1 MNRVIKRVKGIA
13 FTSLYIGIYYAVSFV
28 FYNILFLW
36 ARIGGTSFS
45 EIEERVLNNS
55 YAVTAAVGI
64 VCLIIYY
71 SIGKLRKQP
80 MESVVERKN
89 VPTIIYAM
97 AVTLAIGCRFLV
109 SVYYSFAQKITVLE
123 KSIEKAAEINPEITT
138 ASQLLTALFCV
149 AVFAPFFEEI
159 MFRGLVMT
167 ELLKIMRPWAAI
179 GLQAIIF
186 GAIHG
191 VLFQSIFAFVI
202 GIVLGI
208 LYYRSQNILVAMTC
222 HSAFNISAV
231 LMQGELSLIGVLVY
245 SVSGLSLCALSLIY
259 IFSNLKKDSR
269 L

>member
-13 FTSLYIGIYYAVSFV
+13 FTLLYIGIYYAVSFV
-28 FYNILFLW
+28 LYNILFLW
-36 ARIGGTSFS
+36 ARLGGTSFS

-55 YAVTAAVGI
+55 YTVTAAVGV

-71 SIGKLRKQP
+71 FIGKLRKQTV
-80 MESVVERKN
+80 ESIIKIKN

-109 SVYYSFAQKITVLE
+109 SVYYSFAQKITILE

-138 ASQLLTALFCV
+138 ASQLFTALFCV

-191 VLFQSIFAFVI
+191 VLFQSVFAFVI

-208 LYYRSQNILVAMTC
+208 LYYHSQNIFVAMTC

-245 SVSGLSLCALSLIY
+245 TLGGVFLCALSLIY
-259 IFSNLKKDSR
+259 ILSNLKRDSR
-269 L
+269 F

>member
-1 MNRVIKRVKGIA
+1 MNRVIKRIKGIA
-13 FTSLYIGIYYAVSFV
+13 FTLLYIGIYYIVSFV
-28 FYNILFLW
+28 LYNILFLW
-36 ARIGGTSFS
+36 ARMGGTSFS
-45 EIEERVLNNS
+45 EIEEIVLNNS
-55 YAVTAAVGI
+55 YAVTAAVGV

-71 SIGKLRKQP
+71 FIGKLRKQP
-80 MESVVERKN
+80 VERVVMRKN

-123 KSIEKAAEINPEITT
+123 KSIQKAAEINPEITT
-138 ASQLLTALFCV
+138 IAQLFTALFCI
-149 AVFAPFFEEI
+149 AVLAPFFEEI

-191 VLFQSIFAFVI
+191 VLFQSVFAFVI
-202 GIVLGI
+202 GIALGI
-208 LYYRSQNILVAMTC
+208 LYHRSQNILVAIIC

-259 IFSNLKKDSR
+259 ILSNLKKDSR
-269 L
+269 F

>member
-1 MNRVIKRVKGIA
+1 MSRITKRVKGIA
-13 FTSLYIGIYYAVSFV
+13 FTLLYIGIYYAVSFV
-28 FYNILFLW
+28 LYNILFLW
-36 ARIGGTSFS
+36 ARLGGTSFS

-55 YAVTAAVGI
+55 YAVTVTVGI
-64 VCLIIYY
+64 VCLVIYY
-71 SIGKLRKQP
+71 FIGKLRKQP
-80 MESVVERKN
+80 VESVVKRKN

-138 ASQLLTALFCV
+138 VAQLFTALFCV

-159 MFRGLVMT
+159 MFRGIVMT

-191 VLFQSIFAFVI
+191 VLFQSVFAFVI
-202 GIVLGI
+202 GIALGI

-231 LMQGELSLIGVLVY
+231 IMQDNLSVSGVLVY
-245 SVSGLSLCALSLIY
+245 SIGGILLCVLSLIY
-259 IFSNLKKDSR
+259 IFLNLRQDSR
-269 L
+269 R

>member
-1 MNRVIKRVKGIA
+1 LNRVIKRVKGIA
-13 FTSLYIGIYYAVSFV
+13 YTLLYIGIYFAVSFV
-28 FYNILFLW
+28 LYNILFLW
-36 ARIGGTSFS
+36 ARQGSTSFS
-45 EIEERVLNNS
+45 EIEKIVLNNS
-55 YAVTAAVGI
+55 YAVTAIVGI

-71 SIGKLRKQP
+71 YIGRLRKQP
-80 MESVVERKN
+80 LESAVKRKN

-123 KSIEKAAEINPEITT
+123 KSIEKATEINPEITT
-138 ASQLLTALFCV
+138 VTQLFTALFCV

-191 VLFQSIFAFVI
+191 VLFQSVFAFVI
-202 GIVLGI
+202 GIALGI

-222 HSAFNISAV
+222 HSAFNISAM
-231 LMQGELSLIGVLVY
+231 LTQGDLSLIGVLVY
-245 SVSGLSLCALSLIY
+245 SVSGLSLCILSLIY
-259 IFSNLKKDSR
+259 ILSNLKKDSR
-269 L
+269 F

>member
-1 MNRVIKRVKGIA
+1 MNRVIRRVKGIA
-13 FTSLYIGIYYAVSFV
+13 FTLLYIGIYYVVSFV
-28 FYNILFLW
+28 LYNILFLW
-36 ARIGGTSFS
+36 ARMGGTSFS
-45 EIEERVLNNS
+45 EIEKRVLDNS

-71 SIGKLRKQP
+71 FIGKLRKQP
-80 MESVVERKN
+80 VSSVVERKN

-97 AVTLAIGCRFLV
+97 AVTLAVGCRFLV

-138 ASQLLTALFCV
+138 VTQLFTALFCV

-191 VLFQSIFAFVI
+191 VLFQSVFAFVI

-259 IFSNLKKDSR
+259 ILSNLAKSE
-269 L
+269 